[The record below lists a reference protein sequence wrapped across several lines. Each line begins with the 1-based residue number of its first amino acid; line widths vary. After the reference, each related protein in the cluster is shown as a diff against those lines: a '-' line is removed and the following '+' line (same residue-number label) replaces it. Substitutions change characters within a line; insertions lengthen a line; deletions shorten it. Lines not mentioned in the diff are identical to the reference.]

1 MIDKAVDAA
10 EVLRDLVD
18 HRGNALVVEHVVHIG
33 VGTVAGLLLDVDDRL
48 IQLRLER
55 LAGADDHLC
64 ALAGELCRDA
74 LAEAGR
80 AGHTN
85 NDLILQTQIHDMF
98 LLIC

>member
-1 MIDKAVDAA
+1 MVDKAVDAA

-18 HRGNALVVEHVVHIG
+18 HRGDALVVEHVVHIG
-33 VGTVAGLLLDVDDRL
+33 VGTVAGLLLDVDDSL

-55 LAGADDHLC
+55 LAGADDHLR

-80 AGHTN
+80 TGHTN
-85 NDLILQTQIHDMF
+85 DDLILQTQIHDNF
-98 LLIC
+98 LLIS